1 MIAIPANTETIQ
13 TDSCLA
19 VDAKVGIVGR
29 IVRRMINCGT
39 E

>member
-1 MIAIPANTETIQ
+1 MIAIPVDTETIP

-19 VDAKVGIVGR
+19 VSVKVGIVGR
-29 IVRRMINCGT
+29 VRRMINCGT